1 MVHFRVASTWIPTQ
15 KGSPGCQLVTANL
28 ENHSISKS
36 QVRMKN
42 PTSRVFC
49 LRVYRRNEGTYRT
62 CGSSALPIATVPLP
76 VAKGQRHPF
85 LQLLELKEHPNDI
98 KAEQTSDGTE
108 LGTRA
113 TSQRPQSFENK
124 MCFGN
129 VSGAQPPDER
139 DYWDTIIV

>member
-1 MVHFRVASTWIPTQ
+1 
-15 KGSPGCQLVTANL
+15 
-28 ENHSISKS
+28 
-36 QVRMKN
+36 MKN
-42 PTSRVFC
+42 PASRVWC

-76 VAKGQRHPF
+76 VAKGQGHPF

-139 DYWDTIIV
+139 DFWDTMTRSCKSLQATSEGLNRSKHLLPTLRHTALVASAT